1 MTPQAALAAAGFDA
15 VGLAPL
21 AGGCIAEVYQAELRD
36 GRRVAVKWSAGGGLA
51 IEDFMLRHLA
61 KARRVPVPE
70 VLAGDDRLLVMRYV
84 DHGGPLDAAG
94 ERQAGRLL
102 AGLHAVKGP
111 HHGFDRD
118 TAIGPLS
125 QPNPPAARWI
135 DFFRDHRLLF
145 MADQAHAAGRL
156 PATTRGRLDRLAA
169 QLAGFI
175 DEPAHPALLHGD
187 LWSGNVLAKD
197 GAVAAFID
205 PALYWGHPEM
215 DLAFAGLFGGLGE
228 AFLQGY
234 AEVVPIHAGFRQ
246 VRRDL
251 CNLWPLLVHA
261 RLFGGGYAAQ
271 VDRIVTRLVR

>member
-1 MTPQAALAAAGFDA
+1 MTPEAALAEAGFA
-15 VGLAPL
+15 VVGLAPL
-21 AGGCIAEVYQAELRD
+21 AGGCIAEVYRADLRD
-36 GRRVAVKWSAGGGLA
+36 GRRVAVKWSLGGGLA
-51 IEDFMLRHLA
+51 IESFMLRHLA
-61 KARRVPVPE
+61 EARRVPVPE
-70 VLAGDDRLLVMRYV
+70 VLASDDRLLVMGYI
-84 DHGGPLDAAG
+84 DHGGSLDGAG

-111 HHGFDRD
+111 HHGFQRD
-118 TAIGPLS
+118 TVIGPLQ
-125 QPNPPAARWI
+125 QPNPPVARWI

-145 MADQAHAAGRL
+145 MADQAHASGRL
-156 PATTRGRLDRLAA
+156 PAATRGRVDRLAA
-169 QLAGFI
+169 QLAEFI

-187 LWSGNVLAKD
+187 LWPGNVLAQR

-205 PALYWGHPEM
+205 PAIYWGHPEM

-228 AFLQGY
+228 DFLHGY
-234 AEVVPIHAGFRQ
+234 AEVAPIHEGFRE

-271 VDRIVTRLVR
+271 VDRIVLRLVG